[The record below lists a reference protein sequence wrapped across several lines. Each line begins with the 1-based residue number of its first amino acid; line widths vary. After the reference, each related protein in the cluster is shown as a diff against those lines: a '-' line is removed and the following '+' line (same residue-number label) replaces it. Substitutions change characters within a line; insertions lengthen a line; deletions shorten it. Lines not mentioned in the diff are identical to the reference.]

1 NSYGKGRA
9 WYLNFNLSKFETLRK
24 KSQHR
29 VLCDFVREILSQIGI
44 KNNIYLVD
52 EKGNIQDE
60 CQVFV
65 YRQGSAFFIGL
76 LPDISFQ
83 DGSASKKVRMIIPEG
98 YQVFDMR
105 NTKPVNLEQIVLEP
119 GIAQFYSLLPYRV
132 ENIEIKAQSEIKAG
146 ENMMMSFSIN
156 ASKGVP
162 ENHVL
167 RVEVYDPSDREISW
181 YSSNLVSTK
190 GRAEHSINLPLN
202 AEKGKWKIIAKDL
215 PSGLTK
221 TKEFE
226 VK

>member
-1 NSYGKGRA
+1 
-9 WYLNFNLSKFETLRK
+9 
-24 KSQHR
+24 
-29 VLCDFVREILSQIGI
+29 
-44 KNNIYLVD
+44 
-52 EKGNIQDE
+52 
-60 CQVFV
+60 
-65 YRQGSAFFIGL
+65 IGL